1 MSAPSVPSLSEQL
14 ALVAADPA
22 LAGHPVVAGLTA
34 AVGELVER
42 LGLLEAELTARDEKI
57 ADLRRQLGRHSGN
70 SGQPPSQDGPQAP
83 PRPRSQRRS
92 QGRRPGGQPGH
103 AGRTRMQAKRID
115 AHKDHWPTRCGGC
128 GAALPRVAAGAPA
141 CRQVHDLPEPPP
153 LFVTEHRAQ
162 AVCCPGCGART
173 RAAFPEGVDGP
184 VRFGPRLE
192 ELAAYLRYVQHLPT
206 VRLRDLLRELYGV
219 QVSTGAVE
227 ALCRRAAARLETR
240 AEQLREQ
247 ALAVPVACMDETSLR
262 VAGERVWL
270 HVLCDGEHTVYR
282 LGGRGDVWKEY
293 RGGTA
298 VHDRF
303 VAYFGRLPAG
313 LRHAVCNAHL
323 LRNLEEIVER
333 EPTADSWAARM
344 QRLLLGARDAAAH
357 WFDATGGPVPAAVRA
372 ATQAAWDA
380 LLEPVL
386 THYEE
391 LPPPAG
397 GGRRRGHNLARA
409 LWELQDACL
418 LFMADPA
425 VPFTNNLAER
435 ALRMAKLQMKISG
448 GFRTP
453 DGAARFAQM
462 RGLAE
467 TARQRGQT
475 LLDLLRLDPDEP
487 WPEPVPP

>member
-1 MSAPSVPSLSEQL
+1 MSAPSLPEQL

-22 LAGHPVVAGLTA
+22 LAGHPAVAGLVTA
-34 AVGELVER
+34 M
-42 LGLLEAELTARDEKI
+42 EAELTALREQV
-57 ADLRRQLGRHSGN
+57 ADLQRQLGRHSGN

-83 PRPRSQRRS
+83 PRTRSLRRS
-92 QGRRPGGQPGH
+92 QGRKPGGQPGH
-103 AGRTRMQAKRID
+103 AGRTRMQAEPID
-115 AHKDHWPTRCGGC
+115 DHQDHWPTRCGGC
-128 GAALPRVAAGAPA
+128 GAALPRIAAGEPA
-141 CRQVHDLPEPPP
+141 VRQVHDLPEPPP
-153 LFVTEHRAQ
+153 LFVMEHRAQ
-162 AVCCPGCGART
+162 AVCCPGCGTRT
-173 RAAFPEGVDGP
+173 
-184 VRFGPRLE
+184 RLE

-206 VRLRDLLRELYGV
+206 ARLRDLLRDAHGV
-219 QVSTGAVE
+219 KLSTGAVE
-227 ALCRRAAARLETR
+227 ALCRRAAARLADR
-240 AEQLREQ
+240 AAQLGQQ
-247 ALAVPVACMDETSLR
+247 ALALPVACMDETSLR

-270 HVLCDGEHTVYR
+270 HVICDGTLTFYR
-282 LGGRGDVWKEY
+282 LGARGDVWTAY

-298 VHDRF
+298 VHDRL
-303 VAYFGRLPAG
+303 ASYWKLPAG
-313 LRHAVCNAHL
+313 ILHAVCNAHL

-344 QRLLLGARDAAAH
+344 QRLLLEARDAAAH
-357 WFDATGGPVPAAVRA
+357 WFDKTGGPVPEPVRA
-372 ATQAAWDA
+372 ATKEAWDA

-386 THYEE
+386 AHYEE
-391 LPPPAG
+391 LPPPAR
-397 GGRRRGHNLARA
+397 GRRRGHNLA
-409 LWELQDACL
+409 LWHLRDACL

-453 DGAARFAQM
+453 DGAQRFAQV

-475 LLDLLRLDPDEP
+475 LIDLLRLDPDEP